1 MTRSRLHAPTWRFS
15 HGLGLVATL
24 FVLTVLGGC
33 AHEPTA
39 PTEAIHLI
47 RPLPGTVP
55 LTYTLADE
63 TRPVLATPQEWRLHL
78 DVSPNDRTHLTF
90 PLPENLDA
98 PEVIA
103 TGLYQRG
110 KFVAPLPPQRLPTSS
125 NRNAV
130 LSLEDLTVAGF
141 GEKPPGVSVVLTALP
156 PTAVVQSTVNRVT
169 IPPDAELRFAFGL
182 SDAAY
187 LEDSAP
193 IVLEI
198 VAVDGGQDRQL
209 FSTTLAPHSAEAHR
223 WQEHTV
229 ALGDLAG
236 RTVDF
241 VFRARAAADGR
252 AVLVPLWGDPTIVA
266 PEIRPSTRRNVI
278 LISLDTLRAD
288 RVGVY
293 GAYRPTTPSIDAL
306 ASRSVVFTNAWS
318 VWPET
323 CGSHMSLFTSRYPSE
338 HGVTNILTTPAASVE
353 LLAERLRREG
363 YLTRAFTE
371 DGNVWAHAGFA
382 RGFSAYTERRSAD
395 RVYRGEIVETFGDA
409 TRWLETHAERT
420 FFLFVHTYEVHTPYE
435 PPAEYGTLFA
445 DIPARESGYRDVA
458 RNALLYD
465 REARFA
471 DVQVGQFIATIKR
484 LGLADRT
491 IVILLSDHGEEFGEH
506 GFAGH
511 MHSLY
516 REVLHVPLIIWAPGL
531 LAPARIDAPANL
543 IDIPPTVLD
552 LLELPADEGHHGVSL
567 AAAARGI
574 GSVPDNR
581 PIFGEFHDRLLS
593 VRQNGRTAIM
603 NLEDGSTQ
611 CYDADD
617 PGEQQPLASCPD
629 LVDLIDEHRTTS
641 VPVGTNRPAPPI
653 DPRMAA
659 KMRALGYLE

>member
-1 MTRSRLHAPTWRFS
+1 MTCARIRTPTGRLPGRLA
-15 HGLGLVATL
+15 LVATL
-24 FVLTVLGGC
+24 SVLSVLGGC
-33 AHEPTA
+33 ARKTTA
-39 PTEAIHLI
+39 PAESAHLI

-55 LTYTLADE
+55 PTYTLADE
-63 TRPVLATPQEWRLHL
+63 TRPVLATPREWRLHL
-78 DVSPNDRTHLTF
+78 DVDRNDRTRLTF
-90 PLPENLDA
+90 PLPEDLDA
-98 PEVIA
+98 TEVVA

-110 KFVAPLPPQRLPTSS
+110 KFVAPLPPQRLRASTD
-125 NRNAV
+125 RTAV
-130 LSLEDLTVAGF
+130 LPLEGLAAVGF

-156 PTAVVQSTVNRVT
+156 TTAVVESTVNGVT

-182 SDAAY
+182 SDAAR
-187 LEDSAP
+187 LEGAAP
-193 IVLEI
+193 IELEI
-198 VAVDGGQDRQL
+198 VAVDRGQERHL
-209 FSTTLAPHSAEAHR
+209 FSTTLDPHSAEAHR
-223 WQEHTV
+223 WQERTLP
-229 ALGDLAG
+229 LGDLAG
-236 RTVDF
+236 RTVGF
-241 VFRARAAADGR
+241 VFRARTAGDGP

-266 PEIRPSTRRNVI
+266 PGIRPPTRRNVI

-323 CGSHMSLFTSRYPSE
+323 CGSHMSLFTSRYPSQ

-353 LLAERLRREG
+353 LLGERLRRDG

-371 DGNVWAHAGFA
+371 NGNVWAHAGFA

-409 TRWLETHAERT
+409 TRWLETHADRT

-435 PPAEYGTLFA
+435 PPAEYATLFA
-445 DIPARESGYRDVA
+445 DIPARESGYPNVA
-458 RNALLYD
+458 RDALLYD
-465 REARFA
+465 RETRFT
-471 DVQVGQFIATIKR
+471 DVQVGKFVETIER
-484 LGLADRT
+484 LGLADKT
-491 IVILLSDHGEEFGEH
+491 IVIILSDHGEEFGEH

-511 MHSLY
+511 MRSLY
-516 REVLHVPLIIWAPGL
+516 REALHVPLIIWAPGL

-552 LLELPADEGHHGVSL
+552 LLELPADGGHHGVSL
-567 AAAARGI
+567 AAAARGA
-574 GSVPDNR
+574 GGVPDDR
-581 PIFGEFHDRLLS
+581 PIFGEFLDRLVS
-593 VRQNGRTAIM
+593 VRQDGRTAIM
-603 NLEDGSTQ
+603 NLKDGATT
-611 CYDADD
+611 CYGADD
-617 PGEQQPLASCPD
+617 PGEQRPLASCPD
-629 LVDLIDEHRTTS
+629 LAGLIAEHRATA